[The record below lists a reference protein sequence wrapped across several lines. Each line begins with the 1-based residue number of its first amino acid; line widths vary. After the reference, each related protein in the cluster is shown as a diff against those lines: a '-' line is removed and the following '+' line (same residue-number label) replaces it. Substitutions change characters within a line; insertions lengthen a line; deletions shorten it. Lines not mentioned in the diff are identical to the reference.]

1 MSCLGLASLIT
12 KVPKD
17 KSTKNKEYD
26 CSSTSN
32 EMTHKKRLGELLS
45 FVKIYARRRAMVMND
60 KRIKMG
66 LREDIKLGN

>member
-45 FVKIYARRRAMVMND
+45 FVKIYIN
-60 KRIKMG
+60 K
-66 LREDIKLGN
+66 